1 MNIHPNLAA
10 KLRFDSKSDPVC
22 PFCTVALRPTSNTDS
37 LRCCRN
43 NECSHVFEIYYL
55 PSDIKYYNVMFFEI
69 TELEELGIFYSI
81 TVNYISDT
89 MEIEIKQEDSWKY
102 LRKLIIPIPDF
113 ELNELQNLSKKI
125 EMYETFS

>member
-1 MNIHPNLAA
+1 
-10 KLRFDSKSDPVC
+10 
-22 PFCTVALRPTSNTDS
+22 
-37 LRCCRN
+37 
-43 NECSHVFEIYYL
+43 
-55 PSDIKYYNVMFFEI
+55 MFFEI